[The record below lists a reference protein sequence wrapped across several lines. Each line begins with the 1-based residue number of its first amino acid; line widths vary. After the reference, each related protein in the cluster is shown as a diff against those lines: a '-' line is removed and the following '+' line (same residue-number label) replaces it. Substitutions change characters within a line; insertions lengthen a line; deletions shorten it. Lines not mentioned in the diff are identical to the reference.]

1 MKEQY
6 SAYSFLL
13 DRTAR
18 RVKQYAQR
26 RFRELGMNVTVD
38 QWVLMKLLSECDGM
52 NQRELSE
59 ALFKDNPTL
68 TRIID
73 LLVEKEY
80 VKREMDPE
88 DRRCFVLSLTEYG
101 VAKVE
106 EYKEPVAQIR
116 MKAWDGLNEDDFEYF
131 KRVLDQIYQNLS

>member
-18 RVKQYAQR
+18 RVKLYAQR
-26 RFRELGMNVTVD
+26 RFREMGMNLTVD
-38 QWVLMKLLSECDGM
+38 QWILMKHLSEHNGM

-59 ALFKDNPTL
+59 VLFKNTPTL

-73 LLVEKEY
+73 LLVEKGY
-80 VKREMDPE
+80 VKREMDPK
-88 DRRCFVLSLTEYG
+88 DRRCFVLGLTEDG
-101 VAKVE
+101 IKKVE

-116 MKAWDGLNEDDFEYF
+116 MKAWEGLNDDDFQRF
-131 KRVLDQIYQNLS
+131 KHVLNTIYSNLE

>member
-26 RFRELGMNVTVD
+26 RFRELGMNLTVD
-38 QWVLMKLLSECDGM
+38 QWILMKHLSEHDGM

-59 ALFKDNPTL
+59 VVFKDTPTL

-73 LLVEKEY
+73 LLAEKGY

-88 DRRCFVLSLTEYG
+88 DRRCFMLSLTAEG
-101 VAKVE
+101 TAKVN
-106 EYKEPVAQIR
+106 EYKEAVSRIR
-116 MKAWDGLNEDDFEYF
+116 MQAWEGLNEADFLQF
-131 KRVLDQIYQNLS
+131 KRVLDTIYKNLE